1 MKRAKYKSTMVIY
14 PIGKEYP
21 ILVQQLSSL
30 DVKYINIEQSFNQAM
45 EEGRYEYF
53 YFEILNISKETSVE
67 LYRRANDRKA
77 WRESRFNK
85 FKWYAHCRGKYMDY
99 NYRKDS
105 DGKRY
110 IDVNTYK
117 NYR

>member
-1 MKRAKYKSTMVIY
+1 MYIY
-14 PIGKEYP
+14 PIGEDYP
-21 ILVQQLSSL
+21 ILVRQSNKL
-30 DVKYINIEQSFNQAM
+30 DVRYINIEQSFNKAM
-45 EEGRYEYF
+45 KEGRFEYF
-53 YFEILNISKETSVE
+53 CFEILDITKEASVE

-77 WRESRFNK
+77 WRPNRFSK
-85 FKWYAHCRGKYMDY
+85 FKWYAHCKGKNMDY

-110 IDVNTYK
+110 IDVNTFK